1 LYGCFSQPVSLV
13 ENNDTVKKMMRLFIF
28 VMFASFWS
36 TALYATG
43 GGDVGSPLMDFVWKA
58 LNVAVLVAIIYKFA
72 RKPVASALNSTAQS
86 AKQVVD
92 DARNAEERITS
103 ELSGLRIQ
111 ISALEKE
118 AVEMVAS
125 AKKDAENEK
134 ARIIEEGRQELVR
147 MKEQALFTLEQERRK
162 AEDVLRNWIAE
173 ESVRLAEEKLKKE
186 MNQKH
191 QAKLVKDYMNQLD
204 QYEGGAA

>member
-1 LYGCFSQPVSLV
+1 
-13 ENNDTVKKMMRLFIF
+13 VKKMMRLFIF
-28 VMFASFWS
+28 VLFAFFWS
-36 TALYATG
+36 TALYAAG
-43 GGDVGSPLMDFVWKA
+43 GGDSGSPLMDFIWKT
-58 LNVAVLVAIIYKFA
+58 LNVTVLVAIIYKFA

-92 DARNAEERITS
+92 DARIAEEKITS
-103 ELSGLRIQ
+103 ELSGMRIQ

-147 MKEQALFTLEQERRK
+147 MKEQARFTLEQERRK

-173 ESVRLAEEKLKKE
+173 ESVRLAEGKLKKE
-186 MNQKH
+186 MNQKY
-191 QAKLVKDYMNQLD
+191 QAKMVTDYMNQLK
-204 QYEGGAA
+204 QSEGAA

>member
-1 LYGCFSQPVSLV
+1 
-13 ENNDTVKKMMRLFIF
+13 
-28 VMFASFWS
+28 
-36 TALYATG
+36 
-43 GGDVGSPLMDFVWKA
+43 MDFVWKT

-86 AKQVVD
+86 AKQVID
-92 DARNAEERITS
+92 DARSAEERITS

-134 ARIIEEGRQELVR
+134 ARIIEEGRQ
-147 MKEQALFTLEQERRK
+147 
-162 AEDVLRNWIAE
+162 
-173 ESVRLAEEKLKKE
+173 
-186 MNQKH
+186 
-191 QAKLVKDYMNQLD
+191 
-204 QYEGGAA
+204 

>member
-1 LYGCFSQPVSLV
+1 
-13 ENNDTVKKMMRLFIF
+13 
-28 VMFASFWS
+28 
-36 TALYATG
+36 
-43 GGDVGSPLMDFVWKA
+43 MDFVWKT

-92 DARNAEERITS
+92 DARSAEERITS
-103 ELSGLRIQ
+103 ELNGLRVQ

-134 ARIIEEGRQELVR
+134 ARIIEEGRQELIR
-147 MKEQALFTLEQERRK
+147 MKEQALFALEQERRK

-173 ESVRLAEEKLKKE
+173 ECVRWAEEKLKKE

-191 QAKLVKDYMNQLD
+191 QAKMVKDYMNQLK
-204 QYEGGAA
+204 QSEGAA

>member
-1 LYGCFSQPVSLV
+1 
-13 ENNDTVKKMMRLFIF
+13 MMRLFIF
-28 VMFASFWS
+28 VLFASFWS

-43 GGDVGSPLMDFVWKA
+43 GGDVGSPLMDFVWKT

-92 DARNAEERITS
+92 DARSAEERITS
-103 ELSGLRIQ
+103 ELSGMRIQ

-147 MKEQALFTLEQERRK
+147 MKEQARFTLEQERRK

-191 QAKLVKDYMNQLD
+191 QAKMVKDYMNQLK
-204 QYEGGAA
+204 QSEGAA

>member
-1 LYGCFSQPVSLV
+1 
-13 ENNDTVKKMMRLFIF
+13 
-28 VMFASFWS
+28 
-36 TALYATG
+36 
-43 GGDVGSPLMDFVWKA
+43 MDFVWKT

-72 RKPVASALNSTAQS
+72 RKPVASALNSTALS

-92 DARNAEERITS
+92 DARSAEEKITS
-103 ELSGLRIQ
+103 ELSGMRFQ

-147 MKEQALFTLEQERRK
+147 MKEQARFTLEQERRK
-162 AEDVLRNWIAE
+162 AEDDLRNWVAE
-173 ESVRLAEEKLKKE
+173 ESVKLAEGMLKKK

-191 QAKLVKDYMNQLD
+191 QAKLVKDYMNQLNKS
-204 QYEGGAA
+204 EGAA

>member
-1 LYGCFSQPVSLV
+1 
-13 ENNDTVKKMMRLFIF
+13 
-28 VMFASFWS
+28 
-36 TALYATG
+36 
-43 GGDVGSPLMDFVWKA
+43 MDFIWKT

-72 RKPVASALNSTAQS
+72 RKPLASALNSTALS
-86 AKQVVD
+86 AKQVVY
-92 DARNAEERITS
+92 DARSAEEKIS
-103 ELSGLRIQ
+103 AELSGMRIK

-118 AVEMVAS
+118 AAEMVAS

-147 MKEQALFTLEQERRK
+147 MKEQALFILEQERRK

-173 ESVRLAEEKLKKE
+173 ESVRLAEEKLKKD

-191 QAKLVKDYMNQLD
+191 QAKMVKDYMNQLK
-204 QYEGGAA
+204 QSEGAA

>member
-1 LYGCFSQPVSLV
+1 MYGCSSQTVSLV

-28 VMFASFWS
+28 VLFASLWS
-36 TALYATG
+36 TALYAAG
-43 GGDVGSPLMDFVWKA
+43 GVDSSSPLMDFVWKT
-58 LNVAVLVAIIYKFA
+58 LNVTVLVAIIYKFA

-92 DARNAEERITS
+92 DARVAEEKITS
-103 ELSGLRIQ
+103 ELSGMRIQ

-134 ARIIEEGRQELVR
+134 TRIIEEGRQELVR
-147 MKEQALFTLEQERRK
+147 MKEQARFTLEQERRK

-173 ESVRLAEEKLKKE
+173 ESIRLAEGKLKKE
-186 MNQKH
+186 MNEKYQSKM
-191 QAKLVKDYMNQLD
+191 VKDYMNQLK
-204 QYEGGAA
+204 QSEGAA

>member
-1 LYGCFSQPVSLV
+1 
-13 ENNDTVKKMMRLFIF
+13 
-28 VMFASFWS
+28 
-36 TALYATG
+36 
-43 GGDVGSPLMDFVWKA
+43 MDFVWKT

-72 RKPVASALNSTAQS
+72 RKPVASSLNSTAQS

-92 DARNAEERITS
+92 DARSAEERITS

-118 AVEMVAS
+118 AVEMVDS

-147 MKEQALFTLEQERRK
+147 MKEQARFTMEQERRK
-162 AEDVLRNWIAE
+162 AEDDLRNWGAE
-173 ESVRLAEEKLKKE
+173 ESVKMAEEKLKKE

-191 QAKLVKDYMNQLD
+191 QAKLVKNYINQLN
-204 QYEGGAA
+204 QSEGVA

>member
-1 LYGCFSQPVSLV
+1 
-13 ENNDTVKKMMRLFIF
+13 
-28 VMFASFWS
+28 
-36 TALYATG
+36 
-43 GGDVGSPLMDFVWKA
+43 MDFVWKT

-72 RKPVASALNSTAQS
+72 RKPVASALNSTALS

-92 DARNAEERITS
+92 DARSAEKKITS
-103 ELSGLRIQ
+103 ELSGMRIK

-118 AVEMVAS
+118 AAEMVAS

-134 ARIIEEGRQELVR
+134 ALIIEEGRQELIR

-191 QAKLVKDYMNQLD
+191 QAKMVKDYMNQLK
-204 QYEGGAA
+204 QSEGAA

>member
-1 LYGCFSQPVSLV
+1 
-13 ENNDTVKKMMRLFIF
+13 MF
-28 VMFASFWS
+28 VYFWS

-43 GGDVGSPLMDFVWKA
+43 GSDVGSSLMDFVWKT

-92 DARNAEERITS
+92 DARSAEERISS

-134 ARIIEEGRQELVR
+134 ARIIEEGRQELIR
-147 MKEQALFTLEQERRK
+147 MKEQAIFTLEQERRK

-191 QAKLVKDYMNQLD
+191 QSKMVKDYMNQLK
-204 QYEGGAA
+204 QSEGAA

>member
-1 LYGCFSQPVSLV
+1 MYGCSSQSVSLV

-28 VMFASFWS
+28 VLFAFFWS
-36 TALYATG
+36 TALYAAG
-43 GGDVGSPLMDFVWKA
+43 GGDDGSPLMDFIWKT
-58 LNVAVLVAIIYKFA
+58 LNVTVLVAIIYKFA

-92 DARNAEERITS
+92 DARIAEEKITS
-103 ELSGLRIQ
+103 ELSGMRIQ

-147 MKEQALFTLEQERRK
+147 MKEQARFTLEQERRK

-173 ESVRLAEEKLKKE
+173 ESVRLAEGKLKKE
-186 MNQKH
+186 MNQKY
-191 QAKLVKDYMNQLD
+191 QAKMVTDYMNQLK
-204 QYEGGAA
+204 QSEGAA

>member
-1 LYGCFSQPVSLV
+1 
-13 ENNDTVKKMMRLFIF
+13 VKKMMRLFIF
-28 VMFASFWS
+28 VLFASFWS
-36 TALYATG
+36 TALYAAG
-43 GGDVGSPLMDFVWKA
+43 GSDGGSSLMDFVWKT

-86 AKQVVD
+86 AKQLVD
-92 DARNAEERITS
+92 DARSAEEKITS
-103 ELSGLRIQ
+103 ELSGMRIQ
-111 ISALEKE
+111 ISVLEKD

-147 MKEQALFTLEQERRK
+147 MKEQARFTLEQERRK

-173 ESVRLAEEKLKKE
+173 ESVRLAEGKLKKE

-191 QAKLVKDYMNQLD
+191 QAKLVKNYMNQLK
-204 QYEGGAA
+204 QYEGAA

>member
-1 LYGCFSQPVSLV
+1 MK
-13 ENNDTVKKMMRLFIF
+13 NMIRLFIF
-28 VMFASFWS
+28 VLFASFWS

-43 GGDVGSPLMDFVWKA
+43 GGDVGSPLMDFVWKT

-92 DARNAEERITS
+92 DARSAEEKVTS
-103 ELSGLRIQ
+103 ELSGMRFQ
-111 ISALEKE
+111 ISVLEKE

-147 MKEQALFTLEQERRK
+147 MKEQARFTLEQERRK
-162 AEDVLRNWIAE
+162 AEDDLRNWVAE
-173 ESVRLAEEKLKKE
+173 ESVKLAEGKLKKE

-191 QAKLVKDYMNQLD
+191 QVKLVKDYMDQLNQP
-204 QYEGGAA
+204 EGAT

>member
-1 LYGCFSQPVSLV
+1 
-13 ENNDTVKKMMRLFIF
+13 
-28 VMFASFWS
+28 
-36 TALYATG
+36 
-43 GGDVGSPLMDFVWKA
+43 MDFVWKT

-92 DARNAEERITS
+92 DARSAEERITS
-103 ELSGLRIQ
+103 ELSGMRIQ

-147 MKEQALFTLEQERRK
+147 MKEQARFTLEQERRK

-173 ESVRLAEEKLKKE
+173 ESIRLAEGKLKKE
-186 MNQKH
+186 MNEKY
-191 QAKLVKDYMNQLD
+191 QAKMVKDYMNQLK
-204 QYEGGAA
+204 QSEGAA

>member
-1 LYGCFSQPVSLV
+1 
-13 ENNDTVKKMMRLFIF
+13 MMRLFIF

-43 GGDVGSPLMDFVWKA
+43 GGDVSSPLMDFVWKTF
-58 LNVAVLVAIIYKFA
+58 NVAVLVAIIYKFA

-92 DARNAEERITS
+92 DARSAEEKITS
-103 ELSGLRIQ
+103 ELSGMRIQ
-111 ISALEKE
+111 ISVLEKD

-147 MKEQALFTLEQERRK
+147 MKEQARFTLEQERRK
-162 AEDVLRNWIAE
+162 AEDDLRNWVAE
-173 ESVRLAEEKLKKE
+173 ESVKLAEGKLKKE

-191 QAKLVKDYMNQLD
+191 QAKLVKDYMNQLN
-204 QYEGGAA
+204 QSEGAA

>member
-1 LYGCFSQPVSLV
+1 
-13 ENNDTVKKMMRLFIF
+13 MRLFIF
-28 VMFASFWS
+28 VLFASFWS

-43 GGDVGSPLMDFVWKA
+43 GGDGGSPLMDFVWKT

-92 DARNAEERITS
+92 DARIAEEKITS
-103 ELSGLRIQ
+103 ELSGMRIQ

-134 ARIIEEGRQELVR
+134 TRIIEEGRQELVR
-147 MKEQALFTLEQERRK
+147 MKEQARFTLEQERRK

-173 ESVRLAEEKLKKE
+173 ESIRLAEGKLKKE
-186 MNQKH
+186 MNEKYQSKM
-191 QAKLVKDYMNQLD
+191 VKDYMNQLK
-204 QYEGGAA
+204 QSEGAA

>member
-1 LYGCFSQPVSLV
+1 
-13 ENNDTVKKMMRLFIF
+13 MMRLFIF
-28 VMFASFWS
+28 VLFAFFWS
-36 TALYATG
+36 TALYAAG
-43 GGDVGSPLMDFVWKA
+43 GGDSGSPLMDFIWKT
-58 LNVAVLVAIIYKFA
+58 LNVTVLVAIIYKFA

-92 DARNAEERITS
+92 DARIAEEKITS
-103 ELSGLRIQ
+103 ELSGMRIQ

-147 MKEQALFTLEQERRK
+147 MKEQARFTLEQERRK

-173 ESVRLAEEKLKKE
+173 ESVRLAEGKLKKE
-186 MNQKH
+186 MNQKY
-191 QAKLVKDYMNQLD
+191 QAKMVKDYMNQLK
-204 QYEGGAA
+204 QSEGAA

>member
-1 LYGCFSQPVSLV
+1 LYGCSSQSVSLV

-28 VMFASFWS
+28 VLFAFFWS
-36 TALYATG
+36 TALYAAG
-43 GGDVGSPLMDFVWKA
+43 GGDSGSPLMDFIWKT
-58 LNVAVLVAIIYKFA
+58 LNVTVLVAIIYKFA

-92 DARNAEERITS
+92 DARIAEEKITS
-103 ELSGLRIQ
+103 ELSGMRIQ

-147 MKEQALFTLEQERRK
+147 MKEQARFTLEQERRK

-173 ESVRLAEEKLKKE
+173 ESVRLAEGKLKKE
-186 MNQKH
+186 MNQKY
-191 QAKLVKDYMNQLD
+191 QAKMVTDYMNQLK
-204 QYEGGAA
+204 QSEGAA

>member
-1 LYGCFSQPVSLV
+1 
-13 ENNDTVKKMMRLFIF
+13 VKKMMRLFIF
-28 VMFASFWS
+28 VLFAFFWS
-36 TALYATG
+36 TALYAAG
-43 GGDVGSPLMDFVWKA
+43 GGDDGSPLMDFIWKT
-58 LNVAVLVAIIYKFA
+58 LNVTVLVAIIYKFA

-92 DARNAEERITS
+92 DARIAEEKITS
-103 ELSGLRIQ
+103 ELSGMRIQ

-147 MKEQALFTLEQERRK
+147 MKEQARFTLEQERRK

-173 ESVRLAEEKLKKE
+173 ESVRLAEGKLKKE
-186 MNQKH
+186 MNQKY
-191 QAKLVKDYMNQLD
+191 QAKMVTDYMNQLK
-204 QYEGGAA
+204 QSEGAA

>member
-1 LYGCFSQPVSLV
+1 LYGCSSQSVSLV

-28 VMFASFWS
+28 VLFAFFWS
-36 TALYATG
+36 TALYAAG
-43 GGDVGSPLMDFVWKA
+43 GGDSGSPLMDFIWKT
-58 LNVAVLVAIIYKFA
+58 LNITVLVAIIYKFA

-92 DARNAEERITS
+92 DARIAEEKITS
-103 ELSGLRIQ
+103 ELSGMRIQ

-147 MKEQALFTLEQERRK
+147 MKEQARFTLEQERRK

-173 ESVRLAEEKLKKE
+173 ESVRLAEGKLKKE
-186 MNQKH
+186 MNQKY
-191 QAKLVKDYMNQLD
+191 QAKMVTDYMNQLK
-204 QYEGGAA
+204 QSEGAA

>member
-1 LYGCFSQPVSLV
+1 MRPSLFHV
-13 ENNDTVKKMMRLFIF
+13 QH
-28 VMFASFWS
+28 FAD
-36 TALYATG
+36 G
-43 GGDVGSPLMDFVWKA
+43 GDDVGSPLMDFVWKT

-92 DARNAEERITS
+92 DARKEKKKITS
-103 ELSGLRIQ
+103 ELSGMRFQ
-111 ISALEKE
+111 ISVLEKE

-173 ESVRLAEEKLKKE
+173 ESVMLAEEKLKKE

-191 QAKLVKDYMNQLD
+191 QAKMVKDYMNQLK
-204 QYEGGAA
+204 QSEGAA